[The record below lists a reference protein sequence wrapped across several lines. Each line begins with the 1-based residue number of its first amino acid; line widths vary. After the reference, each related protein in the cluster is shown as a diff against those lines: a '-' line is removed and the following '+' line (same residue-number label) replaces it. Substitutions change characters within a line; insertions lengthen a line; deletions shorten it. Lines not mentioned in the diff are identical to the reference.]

1 MYFSTTDDNIELDK
15 IRDDLKFLHGCFV
28 SMLREAGEESIARV
42 LEGEQEPA
50 ANPEKISKAFSLYFQ
65 FITIVEENAAVQ
77 LRRKLEDEHGLSRIS
92 GLWGRTLED
101 LKKAGHN
108 EQEILEML
116 PHTRIEPVLT
126 AHPTESKRSTVIDQ
140 LRTIYLLMVR
150 RENRVWTRYESRQ
163 IERDIVSAMQRLWN
177 TGQVFL
183 QKPDIRDEL
192 RNIMHYLVNVYPG
205 VVPLLDRR
213 LRDAWDEAGFD
224 TSRLASRKALPKVS
238 FGSWVG
244 GDRDGHPFVT
254 ESITRETLQTLRHNA
269 LRLLQDD
276 LTELARKL
284 SLSANEVQ
292 VPELLTGRIGELVEL
307 CGEQGKQ
314 ALERN
319 KQEPWRQMLNLMKL
333 RLPIDDQ
340 RQLIEEPQAEQPD
353 TPSYY
358 NDETEL
364 IADLDTLCDSLKEI
378 GAHRMALLD
387 AEPVARKVETFGF
400 HLAKL
405 DIRQNSRFHDLALAQ
420 LMQAA
425 GIEEAASFPEWSDER
440 KHAYL
445 MQELQTSRPFVRHR
459 RGLGQEADAVLS
471 SYRVLF
477 NYMRRYGARGIG
489 SLIVSMTRS
498 VNDLLVVYALCREAG
513 LMAQT
518 PQGMA
523 CKLPVVP
530 LLETIDDLERGPTIL
545 DAFLSHELTQRS
557 LNYRREQGLDDGSQ
571 QVMVGYSDSNKDG
584 GILASL
590 WSLSLA
596 QRALFET
603 GRQHGVRIRF
613 FHGRGGTISRG
624 AGPTHRFIA
633 GLPAGTIQGDMRL
646 TEQGEVISQ
655 KYANPLTALYN
666 LELLQAG
673 TVGLTLGI
681 FDKYR
686 VDGVADSDSDLDSAH
701 GPVSDAASEAAS
713 DDAASAVYAAV
724 PPSASADRQASSFS
738 TNAGQEATSPPAG
751 APRQAGLH
759 SPRHSV
765 IRPGAGNE
773 LSDLLDPVIARL
785 YDYSLESYRN
795 LVHNDTFVQF
805 FAQATPI
812 DVIEASRIGSRPA
825 RRTGK
830 RTFADLRA
838 IPWVFS
844 WSQSRFF
851 ITGWYG
857 VGSALERLHT
867 EDAELFGLLSRH
879 AVSYM
884 PFRYIITNASSAIA
898 LVDTDIM
905 ASYASLVDDQSMAEG
920 YLAQIT
926 DEFHRTRQQL
936 EVLYGH
942 PLRERRPRLYQMIA
956 FRSERLTALHRMQI
970 SQLREW
976 RTLLAQ
982 GHNSQADEKLP
993 ELLLVLNAIAS
1004 GLGTTG

>member
-92 GLWGRTLED
+92 GLWGRTFED
-101 LKKAGHN
+101 LKKAGHS
-108 EQEILEML
+108 EQEIRSML

-150 RENRVWTRYESRQ
+150 RENRVWTRYESLQ
-163 IERDIVSAMQRLWN
+163 TERDIISAMQRLWN

-192 RNIMHYLVNVYPG
+192 RNVMHYLVNVYPG

-224 TSRLASRKALPKVS
+224 ASALASRQALPKVS

-254 ESITRETLQTLRHNA
+254 DSVTRETLHTLRANA
-269 LRLLQDD
+269 LRLLYDD

-284 SLSANEVQ
+284 SLSAFEVQ
-292 VPELLTGRIGELVEL
+292 VPELLSTRIAELSEL
-307 CGEQGKQ
+307 CGEQGRQ

-319 KQEPWRQMLNLMKL
+319 QQEPWRQMLNLMKL
-333 RLPIDDQ
+333 RLPIDGQ
-340 RQLIEEPQAEQPD
+340 GQLVEEPQNGQPE
-353 TPSYY
+353 TPRYY
-358 NDETEL
+358 SDETEL
-364 IADLDTLCDSLKEI
+364 LADLDMLCDSLREI
-378 GAHRMALLD
+378 GAHRMAMHD

-425 GIEEAASFPEWSDER
+425 GIEDGEHFPDWPDER
-440 KHAYL
+440 KHAFL

-489 SLIVSMTRS
+489 SLIVSMTRN

-530 LLETIDDLERGPTIL
+530 LLETIEDLERGPAIL
-545 DAFLSHELTQRS
+545 DAFLSHALTQRS
-557 LNYRREQGLDDGSQ
+557 LRYRREQGLDDGSQ

-603 GRQHGVRIRF
+603 GRRHGVRLRF

-646 TEQGEVISQ
+646 TEQGEMISQ

-673 TVGLTLGI
+673 TAGLTLGI

-686 VDGVADSDSDLDSAH
+686 VDG
-701 GPVSDAASEAAS
+701 DAAPDGGSVSETGMGS
-713 DDAASAVYAAV
+713 DASAVAGSTATL
-724 PPSASADRQASSFS
+724 STHTGASWQI
-738 TNAGQEATSPPAG
+738 ESP
-751 APRQAGLH
+751 APR
-759 SPRHSV
+759 RSV
-765 IRPGAGNE
+765 IRSGAGNE

-795 LVHNDTFVQF
+795 LVHNDTFVRF

-844 WSQSRFF
+844 WSQSRYF

-857 VGSALERLHT
+857 VGSALERLRS
-867 EDAELFGLLSRH
+867 EDSESFELLSRH

-905 ASYASLVDDQSMAEG
+905 GRYASLVDDQKMAQG
-920 YLAQIT
+920 YLAKIT
-926 DEFHRTRQQL
+926 DEFHRTRQLL

-956 FRSERLTALHRMQI
+956 FRSERLEALHRMQI
-970 SQLREW
+970 GQLREW
-976 RTLLAQ
+976 RTLLEQ
-982 GHNSQADEKLP
+982 GHSSQADAKLP